1 MKELA
6 MDVAN
11 RISELESEQA
21 IPIGEYTIEKDY
33 FVTDTI
39 NIIQSV
45 PASDFFRIV
54 FCGGTCLAK
63 AHGILQRMSEDVD
76 FKIVPVP
83 PKEGEPTLSKN
94 ALRNHLS
101 QYINSVIMSLE
112 EAGYSD
118 GAVQRRSR
126 D

>member
-45 PASDFFRIV
+45 PASDFSVLFFAVALFWLKRMASCSACRKTWTLKLFQHHIKKV
-54 FCGGTCLAK
+54 S
-63 AHGILQRMSEDVD
+63 QRY
-76 FKIVPVP
+76 
-83 PKEGEPTLSKN
+83 
-94 ALRNHLS
+94 LRMRYAII
-101 QYINSVIMSLE
+101 QVVE
-112 EAGYSD
+112 YSMT
-118 GAVQRRSR
+118 S
-126 D
+126 

>member
-1 MKELA
+1 

-54 FCGGTCLAK
+54 FCGGTFLAK
-63 AHGILQRMSEDVD
+63 AHGILQRMSEDMD
-76 FKIVPVP
+76 FKIVPAP
-83 PKEGEPTLSKN
+83 HKEGEPALSKN
-94 ALRNHLS
+94 ALRNHPGGGVFNDELV
-101 QYINSVIMSLE
+101 VITWLYVVIASYHWRELT
-112 EAGYSD
+112 SPH
-118 GAVQRRSR
+118 
-126 D
+126 